1 LASTGQSS
9 QLTGAH
15 QCLLRGQDP
24 SQIGFNKG
32 QTALCR
38 ESSFSRHS
46 YRPRPIFEQTMNI
59 KGFLDHL
66 RTRGYS
72 PGTVSSYGGELR
84 KFQLFIRERKLR
96 INQVK
101 PIHLEHYLRWRD
113 PRNERNPS
121 TTRRTLACLSSFFD
135 FAAVMSNG
143 HIRNP
148 VRPLRRPRKQPPRPK
163 PLSEPEIAT
172 LTDGVANPRD
182 TAIVAILLHSGL
194 RVSEL
199 CSLNKDSISVHKLS
213 SGPTERIVGVGRI
226 VGKGRKE
233 REFLVDAHALRL
245 IHRYLKGRKVDDN
258 SALFL
263 SNRGRRIDKRTVQ
276 HMLRALSKRLDL
288 PPIHPH
294 QLRSTFATRLNRTG
308 VPTLEISRL
317 LGHASLETTMQYVRP
332 DERRIRTEYF
342 AAFEK
347 LTGPLDD

>member
-1 LASTGQSS
+1 
-9 QLTGAH
+9 
-15 QCLLRGQDP
+15 
-24 SQIGFNKG
+24 
-32 QTALCR
+32 
-38 ESSFSRHS
+38 
-46 YRPRPIFEQTMNI
+46 MNI

-66 RTRGYS
+66 QTRGYS
-72 PGTVSSYGGELR
+72 PGTVSSYRGELR
-84 KFQLFIRERKLR
+84 KFQLFLKERKLR

-101 PIHLEHYLRWRD
+101 PLHLEHYLRWRD
-113 PRNERNPS
+113 PRSERNPA

-135 FAAVMSNG
+135 FVTVMSNG

-172 LTDGVANPRD
+172 LTDGVVNLRD
-182 TAIVAILLHSGL
+182 AAIIALLLHSGL

-199 CSLNKDSISVHKLS
+199 CSLNRDSISIHKLTS
-213 SGPTERIVGVGRI
+213 DPNERIVGVGRI

-233 REFLVDAHALRL
+233 REFLVDAHALCL
-245 IHRYLKGRKVDDN
+245 IHRYLQARKLDN
-258 SALFL
+258 DSALFL

-276 HMLRALSKRLDL
+276 HMLRSLSKRLNL
-288 PPIHPH
+288 PHTHPH

-317 LGHASLETTMQYVRP
+317 LGHASLETTMQYVKP

-347 LTGPLDD
+347 LTGPLAN

>member
-1 LASTGQSS
+1 
-9 QLTGAH
+9 
-15 QCLLRGQDP
+15 
-24 SQIGFNKG
+24 
-32 QTALCR
+32 
-38 ESSFSRHS
+38 
-46 YRPRPIFEQTMNI
+46 MNI
-59 KGFLDHL
+59 TGFLDHL

-84 KFQLFIRERKLR
+84 KFQSFLRERKLR

-101 PIHLEHYLRWRD
+101 PLHLEQYLRWRD
-113 PRNERNPS
+113 PRSERNPS

-135 FAAVMSNG
+135 FVTVMSNG

-148 VRPLRRPRKQPPRPK
+148 VRPLRRPRKQPPRPR
-163 PLSEPEIAT
+163 PLSEPELAI
-172 LTDGVANPRD
+172 LTEGVANPRD
-182 TAIVAILLHSGL
+182 AAIIALLLHSGL

-199 CSLNKDSISVHKLS
+199 CSLNRDSIRIHKLNAE
-213 SGPTERIVGVGRI
+213 PTEKVIGVGRI

-245 IHRYLKGRKVDDN
+245 VYRYLNTRKLGHDN
-258 SALFL
+258 ALFL
-263 SNRGRRIDKRTVQ
+263 SNRGHRIDKRTVQ
-276 HMLRALSKRLDL
+276 HMLLALSKRLKL

-308 VPTLEISRL
+308 VPTLEISHL
-317 LGHASLETTMQYVRP
+317 LGHASLETTMQYVKP

-347 LTGPLDD
+347 LTGPLAE